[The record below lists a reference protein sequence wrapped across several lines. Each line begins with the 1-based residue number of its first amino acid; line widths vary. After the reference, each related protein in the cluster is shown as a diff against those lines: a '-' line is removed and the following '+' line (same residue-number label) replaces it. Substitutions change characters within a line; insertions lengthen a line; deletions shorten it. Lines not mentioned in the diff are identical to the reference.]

1 MSITSRSEIKPQ
13 FDTLLAQEI
22 NSYDELISWI
32 KATDIL
38 DSQLS
43 QDYAWRYIA
52 TTVST
57 IDEEAKQKYMDFT
70 QVMYPEWIRVSD
82 QIGRKLIASEF
93 ITQLPSEYAN
103 FVRSVRHS
111 VEMFREENVEL
122 IAKEKEVESK
132 FAEIM

>member
-22 NSYDELISWI
+22 NSYAQLVSRIE
-32 KATDIL
+32 ATDVL

-43 QDYAWRYIA
+43 QDYAWRYIRQ
-52 TTVST
+52 TTNT
-57 IDEEAKQKYMDFT
+57 ADEQVKQSYLDFT
-70 QVMYPEWIRVSD
+70 QQIYPEWIRVSD

-93 ITQLPSEYAN
+93 VSQLPSEYAN
-103 FVRSVRHS
+103 LIRSVKHS
-111 VEMFREENVEL
+111 VEMFREANVEL
-122 IAKEKEVESK
+122 SSKEKEIEAQ